1 MRHGGGGGGGGG
13 AGDRGAVHPADGRAV
28 LQHIR
33 HQVALIIELQTKA
46 IRSFHNHGEGPY

>member
-33 HQVALIIELQTKA
+33 HQVSSEHGIIAEL
-46 IRSFHNHGEGPY
+46 